1 MTRGDMKSCAAER
14 RARTPTQK
22 RAITRHK
29 TRSLVRTLG
38 RVLSTMYHRSAKDAR
53 ATIQH
58 FVEGLDFGEQHRFD
72 AYVLEFE
79 RDVQPHWHPLSSEFK
94 DFAVSLANDADEME
108 EIIQT
113 LSKKAGHDTSS
124 RRSNRVAERRDK
136 LKAN

>member
-1 MTRGDMKSCAAER
+1 M
-14 RARTPTQK
+14 
-22 RAITRHK
+22 
-29 TRSLVRTLG
+29 VRTLG